1 MYRVG
6 VDYDYISSYEHKIL
20 AGRGFSREY
29 GTDEDAL
36 VITENAMKML
46 GFSDPEAA
54 IAQKVVTGG
63 DTMAVIGVIS
73 DYHQEGLQKLH
84 DPIAFLLRPNARSYY
99 SIKLKTDDVKETI
112 AFLDETYRGVFSGNP
127 FNYTFLDAF
136 YEKQYQSEIRF
147 GKVFGLFSF
156 LAILVACLGLLGLS
170 AFSANQRSKEISIR
184 KVLGSTTRG
193 IFFLLSQ
200 EYIRLILIA
209 NVIAIPLVWYGMTQW
224 LDTFAF
230 SIQISLWVF
239 LIACV
244 TTFAVAFLAVSYQS
258 IKAAYTNPVKALRNE

>member
-1 MYRVG
+1 
-6 VDYDYISSYEHKIL
+6 
-20 AGRGFSREY
+20 
-29 GTDEDAL
+29 
-36 VITENAMKML
+36 
-46 GFSDPEAA
+46 
-54 IAQKVVTGG
+54 
-63 DTMAVIGVIS
+63 
-73 DYHQEGLQKLH
+73 
-84 DPIAFLLRPNARSYY
+84 
-99 SIKLKTDDVKETI
+99 
-112 AFLDETYRGVFSGNP
+112 
-127 FNYTFLDAF
+127 
-136 YEKQYQSEIRF
+136 
-147 GKVFGLFSF
+147 
-156 LAILVACLGLLGLS
+156 
-170 AFSANQRSKEISIR
+170 KEISIR